1 MILYGKIFPHTAHKP
16 THPRWGAHYRPKS
29 GSHQSLTWWT
39 MSPIGATHG
48 HMGEGL
54 LIEAE
59 ILKDSYIARAFSSS
73 MVTAYKSWKPRVPY
87 TQPAGSSTD

>member
-1 MILYGKIFPHTAHKP
+1 MIKKEKRIDMLLYDKIFPHTAHKP
-16 THPRWGAHYRPKS
+16 THPRWRAHYRPKS

-54 LIEAE
+54 LIEVE
-59 ILKDSYIARAFSSS
+59 
-73 MVTAYKSWKPRVPY
+73 M
-87 TQPAGSSTD
+87 TQRQLHYQSLLLQHG